1 MMTLPA
7 RIVLFRFLTDKKLLW
22 LLPLAAVSLL
32 AFFNLRVMHGWAKVK
47 EGQMPKPTLARQTF
61 STMDGKRFSL
71 EATRGKVVVVQ
82 FFGTWC
88 GISKRQVAT
97 NNKLLESGSAD
108 GLQLIGMA
116 VKDSRS
122 NSQALK
128 QFISEQK
135 VGYSVVSDVDDK
147 YFVDFVDSRDV
158 SVPQTLIYGRD
169 GRLVAHY
176 LGYNQQ
182 IGTEIEQKVKNELAS
197 K

>member
-1 MMTLPA
+1 
-7 RIVLFRFLTDKKLLW
+7 
-22 LLPLAAVSLL
+22 
-32 AFFNLRVMHGWAKVK
+32 
-47 EGQMPKPTLARQTF
+47 MPKPTIARQTF
-61 STMDGKRFSL
+61 ATTEGKKFSL
-71 EATRGKVVVVQ
+71 DTARGKVVVVQ

-88 GISKRQVAT
+88 GISKRQVPA
-97 NNKLLESGSAD
+97 NNKLLENRSSD
-108 GLQLIGMA
+108 DFQLVGMA
-116 VKDSRS
+116 VKDPRS
-122 NSQALK
+122 TSQSVK

-135 VGYSVVSDVDDK
+135 VGYSVVGDVDDK

-158 SVPQTLIYGRD
+158 SVPQTLIYGKD